1 MDRQLRAQVTGEVRA
16 AMRAIMEEYQ
26 EQYVTGEELT
36 RQFGFI
42 SKDWLKRY
50 GHLLPRTQAIVSDET
65 DGREHQTGWGYAL
78 HKISRMVA
86 DGSIKELRNAK
97 MRDAEKAEGKA
108 GTTGES
114 LQLE

>member
-36 RQFGFI
+36 R
-42 SKDWLKRY
+42 
-50 GHLLPRTQAIVSDET
+50 TQAIVSDEA

-108 GTTGES
+108 VTTGAS

>member
-1 MDRQLRAQVTGEVRA
+1 MDRQLRAQ
-16 AMRAIMEEYQ
+16 
-26 EQYVTGEELT
+26 VTGEELT

-50 GHLLPRTQAIVSDET
+50 GHLLPRTQAIVSDEA

-108 GTTGES
+108 GTTGAS
-114 LQLE
+114 LQME

>member
-36 RQFGFI
+36 RQFWFL

-50 GHLLPRTQAIVSDET
+50 GHLLPRTQAIVSDEA

-108 GTTGES
+108 GTTGAS
-114 LQLE
+114 LQME